1 MNSLTTCRTT
11 RGQLTFD
18 PSMEKITAPATKTQH
33 LFMFHRFEYEA
44 EFYPTLSRLP
54 LYVRM
59 KLDIT
64 GIKLTLK
71 DWLAFSIEERQ
82 AICHLP
88 ADNAEEQEAFTA
100 YVDFLR
106 RRYHASPAERL
117 PPMSGSLWNPDRVPQ
132 PVLDKSHTNGKVVTL
147 QEWRQWKF
155 HERYA
160 LYKTAISKSEPETFY
175 AVLNELR
182 VRLTDRRDHHGESKI

>member
-1 MNSLTTCRTT
+1 
-11 RGQLTFD
+11 
-18 PSMEKITAPATKTQH
+18 MEKITAPAAKTQH

-64 GIKLTLK
+64 GIRLSLR
-71 DWLAFSIEERQ
+71 DWLAFNLEERQ
-82 AICHLP
+82 VICHLP
-88 ADNAEEQEAFTA
+88 VENAEEQHAFTA

-106 RRYHASPAERL
+106 RKYHGGPAERL
-117 PPMSGSLWNPDRVPQ
+117 PPMSDSLWDSRHRVPE
-132 PVLDKSHTNGKVVTL
+132 PVLAKSNANGKAVTL
-147 QEWRQWKF
+147 QEWSRWKV

-160 LYKTAISKSEPETFY
+160 LYKTAISNSEPEKFY

-182 VRLTDRRDHHGESKI
+182 ERLD

>member
-1 MNSLTTCRTT
+1 
-11 RGQLTFD
+11 LTFA
-18 PSMEKITAPATKTQH
+18 PSMEKITAPAAKTQH

-88 ADNAEEQEAFTA
+88 AENAEEQQVFIA

-106 RRYHASPAERL
+106 RKYHASPVEVLA
-117 PPMSGSLWNPDRVPQ
+117 PMSGSLWDNPHRVPQ
-132 PVLDKSHTNGKVVTL
+132 PVLDKSHPHGKVVTL
-147 QEWRQWKF
+147 QEWSRWKF

-182 VRLTDRRDHHGESKI
+182 VRLIDRRDNRGEPKI